1 MNQIIE
7 FAKKLIAV
15 ATAKSSC
22 GNSRLSL
29 LGRNFLA
36 TTLFKNIEP
45 PSAVSFLSTRKQSPT
60 TMNTSLNNS
69 KFRLNRMLR
78 QSLLAGIIS
87 AAALAS
93 GWAPGLYEQ
102 SPNLVFGSAAQA
114 QDISSEEIT
123 SYARAVL
130 AIEPRRVEAY
140 NEIKGMAGGS
150 VPRVV
155 CNETQEINR
164 LSGSVRGIAVNYC
177 QQAKKVIE
185 TNGLTVSRF
194 NQLTL
199 LQQANPAVKQRIQA
213 ELLRLQQAG
222 NQ

>member
-1 MNQIIE
+1 
-7 FAKKLIAV
+7 
-15 ATAKSSC
+15 
-22 GNSRLSL
+22 
-29 LGRNFLA
+29 
-36 TTLFKNIEP
+36 
-45 PSAVSFLSTRKQSPT
+45 
-60 TMNTSLNNS
+60 MNTSTNNS

-78 QSLLAGIIS
+78 QSLFAGIIS
-87 AAALAS
+87 AAALAG
-93 GWAPGLYEQ
+93 GWAPGLYGQ
-102 SPNLVFGSAAQA
+102 SASLVFGASAQA
-114 QDISSEEIT
+114 QEISNQEIT
-123 SYARAVL
+123 NYARAVL

-185 TNGLTVSRF
+185 TNGLTVNRF

-199 LQQANPAVKQRIQA
+199 LQQANPAVKKQIQA

>member
-1 MNQIIE
+1 
-7 FAKKLIAV
+7 
-15 ATAKSSC
+15 
-22 GNSRLSL
+22 
-29 LGRNFLA
+29 
-36 TTLFKNIEP
+36 
-45 PSAVSFLSTRKQSPT
+45 
-60 TMNTSLNNS
+60 
-69 KFRLNRMLR
+69 MLR
-78 QSLLAGIIS
+78 QSLFAGIMS
-87 AAALAS
+87 AAALAG
-93 GWAPGLYEQ
+93 GWIPGLYGQ
-102 SPNLVFGSAAQA
+102 SPSLGFGASAQA
-114 QDISSEEIT
+114 QEISNAEIT
-123 SYARAVL
+123 SYARSLL

-164 LSGSVRGIAVNYC
+164 LSGGVRGIAVNYC

-199 LQQANPAVKQRIQA
+199 LLQANPAVKQRIQA

>member
-1 MNQIIE
+1 
-7 FAKKLIAV
+7 
-15 ATAKSSC
+15 
-22 GNSRLSL
+22 
-29 LGRNFLA
+29 
-36 TTLFKNIEP
+36 
-45 PSAVSFLSTRKQSPT
+45 
-60 TMNTSLNNS
+60 MNTSLNIS
-69 KFRLNRMLR
+69 KFHLNRLLR
-78 QSLLAGIIS
+78 QSLFAGIMS

-93 GWAPGLYEQ
+93 GWAPGLYGQ
-102 SPNLVFGSAAQA
+102 SPSLGFGAVAQA
-114 QDISSEEIT
+114 QEISNAEIT
-123 SYARAVL
+123 SYARSVL
-130 AIEPRRVEAY
+130 GIEPRRVEAY
-140 NEIKGMAGGS
+140 NEIKEMAGGS

-164 LSGSVRGIAVNYC
+164 LSGGVRGIAVNYC

-199 LQQANPAVKQRIQA
+199 LLQANPAVKQQIQA

>member
-1 MNQIIE
+1 
-7 FAKKLIAV
+7 
-15 ATAKSSC
+15 
-22 GNSRLSL
+22 
-29 LGRNFLA
+29 
-36 TTLFKNIEP
+36 
-45 PSAVSFLSTRKQSPT
+45 
-60 TMNTSLNNS
+60 
-69 KFRLNRMLR
+69 MLR
-78 QSLLAGIIS
+78 QSLFAGIIS
-87 AAALAS
+87 AAASAF
-93 GWAPGLYEQ
+93 GGVPGLYGQ
-102 SPNLVFGSAAQA
+102 SPSLVFGASAQA
-114 QDISSEEIT
+114 QEISNQEIT
-123 SYARAVL
+123 NYARAVL

-185 TNGLTVSRF
+185 TNGLTVNRF

-213 ELLRLQQAG
+213 ELLRLQQPG

>member
-1 MNQIIE
+1 
-7 FAKKLIAV
+7 
-15 ATAKSSC
+15 
-22 GNSRLSL
+22 
-29 LGRNFLA
+29 
-36 TTLFKNIEP
+36 
-45 PSAVSFLSTRKQSPT
+45 
-60 TMNTSLNNS
+60 MNTSLNTS
-69 KFRLNRMLR
+69 KFKFNRMLR
-78 QSLLAGIIS
+78 QSLFAGIMS
-87 AAALAS
+87 AAALAG
-93 GWAPGLYEQ
+93 GWAPGLYGQ
-102 SPNLVFGSAAQA
+102 SPSLGFGAAAQA
-114 QDISSEEIT
+114 QEISNAEIT
-123 SYARAVL
+123 SYARSLL

-140 NEIKGMAGGS
+140 NEIKGIAGGS

-164 LSGSVRGIAVNYC
+164 LSGGVRGIAVNYC

-199 LQQANPAVKQRIQA
+199 LLQANPAVKQRIQA

>member
-1 MNQIIE
+1 
-7 FAKKLIAV
+7 
-15 ATAKSSC
+15 
-22 GNSRLSL
+22 
-29 LGRNFLA
+29 
-36 TTLFKNIEP
+36 
-45 PSAVSFLSTRKQSPT
+45 
-60 TMNTSLNNS
+60 MNTLTNNS

-78 QSLLAGIIS
+78 QSLFAGIIS

-93 GWAPGLYEQ
+93 GWAPGLYGQ
-102 SPNLVFGSAAQA
+102 SSSLVFGAAAQA
-114 QDISSEEIT
+114 QDISNQEIT

-164 LSGSVRGIAVNYC
+164 LSGGVRGIAVNYC

-199 LQQANPAVKQRIQA
+199 QQQRDPEVKQRIQA
-213 ELLRLQQAG
+213 ELLRLQQSG

>member
-1 MNQIIE
+1 M
-7 FAKKLIAV
+7 
-15 ATAKSSC
+15 
-22 GNSRLSL
+22 
-29 LGRNFLA
+29 
-36 TTLFKNIEP
+36 
-45 PSAVSFLSTRKQSPT
+45 SFLSTRKQSPT

-78 QSLLAGIIS
+78 QSLFAGIIS
-87 AAALAS
+87 ASALAF
-93 GWAPGLYEQ
+93 GGVPGLYGQ
-102 SPNLVFGSAAQA
+102 SPSLVFGASAQA
-114 QDISSEEIT
+114 QEISNQEIT
-123 SYARAVL
+123 NYARAVL

-155 CNETQEINR
+155 CNETKEINR
-164 LSGSVRGIAVNYC
+164 LSGGVRGIAVNYC

-185 TNGLTVSRF
+185 TNGLTVNRF

-213 ELLRLQQAG
+213 ELLRLQQPG